1 MSSYSHHLWCFLKPL
16 ITPHVYPAIPIFR
29 KLWLQWS
36 QSPIYRR
43 GPSLLEE
50 LLPSEGAVS
59 GKYCDWPPRSM
70 LSYLAPTCASLFG
83 NCRAQGHWDISNR
96 VEPTMGSAVQL
107 LKCCALCEQR
117 WQTLHEPLLLL
128 LWKNWYLFSPP
139 LIPSKIPFSDEYCLA
154 ELVDYG
160 TPDLSCSIHAL
171 SKMTFIFLLFHFYM
185 IFIEMYFT
193 VQ

>member
-43 GPSLLEE
+43 RPSLLEE

-83 NCRAQGHWDISNR
+83 NCRAQGHWHISNR
-96 VEPTMGSAVQL
+96 VEPTMGSAFEM
-107 LKCCALCEQR
+107 LCFMWTKVTDPTWTFAAVIVEKLVPVFTSPHTFQNSFQ
-117 WQTLHEPLLLL
+117 WWIFFSWVGG
-128 LWKNWYLFSPP
+128 LWHSWLELQYT
-139 LIPSKIPFSDEYCLA
+139 CL
-154 ELVDYG
+154 E
-160 TPDLSCSIHAL
+160 
-171 SKMTFIFLLFHFYM
+171 
-185 IFIEMYFT
+185 
-193 VQ
+193 